1 MRKHSFTKVFHSR
14 RGRAGTIM
22 LEFALGTGLLV
33 AAFGGTFVFGY
44 TFYQYNSLANAVND
58 GARYASLI
66 PYASTTATPKADFLQ
81 AVQNM
86 VVYGDPAGGTAPVAP
101 GLTTDKVQLRVTF
114 PPTLNIPTA
123 MTVYINGYQIDS
135 LFAQNKLT
143 LNNKPQVTYPYV
155 GIYSPY

>member
-1 MRKHSFTKVFHSR
+1 MMKHLFTRVLDSR
-14 RGRAGTIM
+14 RGRAGNVM
-22 LEFALGTGLLV
+22 LEFALGSSLLV
-33 AAFGGTFVFGY
+33 AGFGGTFVFGY

-66 PYASTTATPKADFLQ
+66 PYTSSTSTPKPDLLL

-86 VVYGDPAGGTAPVAP
+86 VVYGNPAGGTAPVAP
-101 GLTTDKVQLRVTF
+101 GLTTDKVQLTVTF
-114 PPTLNIPTA
+114 KNAVPTA

-135 LFAQNKLT
+135 LFAQNTLT

>member
-1 MRKHSFTKVFHSR
+1 MMKHLFSKVFNSP
-14 RGRAGTIM
+14 RGRAGNVM
-22 LEFALGTGLLV
+22 LEFALGSGLLV
-33 AAFGGTFVFGY
+33 AAFGGTFGFGY

-66 PYASTTATPKADFLQ
+66 PYTSTTTTPKPDLLL

-86 VVYGDPAGGTAPVAP
+86 VVYGNPAGGTVPVVP
-101 GLTTDKVQLRVTF
+101 GLTTDKVQLNPAFTNGV
-114 PPTLNIPTA
+114 PTA
-123 MTVYINGYQIDS
+123 MTVYINGYKIDAM
-135 LFAQNKLT
+135 FAKNT

>member
-1 MRKHSFTKVFHSR
+1 MMKHLFSKVFDSP
-14 RGRAGTIM
+14 RGRAGNVM
-22 LEFALGTGLLV
+22 LEFALGSGLLV
-33 AAFGGTFVFGY
+33 AAFGGTFGFGY

-66 PYASTTATPKADFLQ
+66 PYTSTTTTPKPDFLQ

-86 VVYGDPAGGTAPVAP
+86 VVYGDPAGGTVPVVP
-101 GLTTDKVQLRVTF
+101 GLTTDKVQLNPAFTNGV
-114 PPTLNIPTA
+114 PTA
-123 MTVYINGYQIDS
+123 MTVYINGYKIDAM
-135 LFAQNKLT
+135 FAKNT

>member
-1 MRKHSFTKVFHSR
+1 MMKHLLTRGFHSQ
-14 RGRAGTIM
+14 RGRAGNIM
-22 LEFALGTGLLV
+22 LEFALGSGILV

-44 TFYQYNSLANAVND
+44 SFYQYNSLANAVND

-66 PYASTTATPKADFLQ
+66 PYTSTTTTPKPDFLQ

-86 VVYGDPAGGTAPVAP
+86 VVYGNPAGGTAPVAP
-101 GLTTDKVQLRVTF
+101 GLTTDKVKLTPVFT
-114 PPTLNIPTA
+114 NGVPTA

-135 LFAQNKLT
+135 LFARNTLT